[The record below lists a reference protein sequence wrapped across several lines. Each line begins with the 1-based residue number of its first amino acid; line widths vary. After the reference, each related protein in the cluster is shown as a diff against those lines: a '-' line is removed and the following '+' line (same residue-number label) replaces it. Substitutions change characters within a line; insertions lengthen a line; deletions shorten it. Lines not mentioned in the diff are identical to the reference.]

1 MAVNWI
7 FFASCDVT
15 LTS

>member
-1 MAVNWI
+1 MVIAI
-7 FFASCDVT
+7 CDVT

>member
-1 MAVNWI
+1 MAV
-7 FFASCDVT
+7 ASCDVT